1 MSKPTV
7 CSAVG
12 GIPDFVMD
20 GKTGLLFP
28 NEDSAALAERLVRLI
43 EDKPLAEKYG
53 KALHELALSKF
64 SDTALADKHIEIYRA
79 VLRDYREKKKYDVV
93 LSGYYGFGNSG
104 DDALLYAIT
113 DSLREVMPDVRVCV
127 LSAKAKEMRKVY
139 GVDCAARFN
148 PFAVRRALKSAKMLI
163 SGGGSLIQD
172 VTSSKS
178 LVYYLSVMR
187 YAARYGDKVYV
198 YANGIGPLKEKNYAR
213 AAKGRLRR
221 RTLSRFAIRRRSK
234 SLKKSA

>member
-93 LSGYYGFGNSG
+93 MSGY
-104 DDALLYAIT
+104 
-113 DSLREVMPDVRVCV
+113 
-127 LSAKAKEMRKVY
+127 
-139 GVDCAARFN
+139 
-148 PFAVRRALKSAKMLI
+148 
-163 SGGGSLIQD
+163 
-172 VTSSKS
+172 
-178 LVYYLSVMR
+178 
-187 YAARYGDKVYV
+187 
-198 YANGIGPLKEKNYAR
+198 
-213 AAKGRLRR
+213 
-221 RTLSRFAIRRRSK
+221 
-234 SLKKSA
+234 